1 MFIAISFEVLGT
13 LLLPASQNF
22 TKLIPTTILS
32 ISYVVSF
39 YFLTFAI
46 QKIPLPIVYASWSG
60 IGVFSVA
67 ILNYIFYRQPLSWQA
82 ILGLFLIVFGV
93 ALINIF
99 RID

>member
-32 ISYVVSF
+32 ISYIVSF

-67 ILNYIFYRQPLSWQA
+67 ILNYIFYRQPLAWQA

-93 ALINIF
+93 VLINIF